1 VPQNGDINN
10 KSGTYKSLCC
20 GAEIVINSGAPFPD
34 CPRHL
39 KLPTVWKPIVVEE
52 KIVTPATNRPTVI
65 PFVEVHIDNRRLF
78 NVAAGTVSLGPWER
92 EHLHVCNVCQGV
104 LYVFIRQ
111 PIVTSSEN
119 HEKPGDAA

>member
-1 VPQNGDINN
+1 MPQNGEGNP
-10 KSGTYKSLCC
+10 KFGAYKSLCC
-20 GAEIVINSGAPFPD
+20 GAEIVINPGAPFPD

-39 KLPTVWKPIVVEE
+39 KLPTVWQPIVQE
-52 KIVTPATNRPTVI
+52 KIDTPGRKPDLN

-78 NVAAGTVSLGPWER
+78 NVAAGTVNLEAWER
-92 EHLHVCNVCQGV
+92 DHLHVCNVCQGV